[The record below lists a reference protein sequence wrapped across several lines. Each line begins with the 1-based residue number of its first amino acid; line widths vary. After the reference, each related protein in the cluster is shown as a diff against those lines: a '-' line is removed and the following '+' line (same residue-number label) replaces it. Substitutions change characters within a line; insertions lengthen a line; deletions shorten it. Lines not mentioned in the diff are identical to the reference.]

1 LFKELP
7 KHKKEYYE
15 TMVAIISLLV
25 VLTLSILV
33 TRVATVALTHTG
45 LSREAARFQARSAFT
60 GVGFTTSESEKVVGH
75 PVRRRILL
83 LLMLLGNA
91 GIVTAMSSLILGFI
105 SAQGAGSITL
115 RIVILLSGLVL
126 LWTVASSQWLDLRL
140 SKIISRALKRY
151 TRLDVQDYASLL
163 HLSGE
168 YEVTELQ
175 VEAEDWL
182 ANETL
187 QDLRLRDEGVLVLGI
202 TREDGS
208 YVGAPKGPAK
218 VLSGDT
224 LILYGRTSALERLDQ
239 RRRGRRGDREHEVAV
254 DEQKEIVE
262 KEQSEEESSEGF

>member
-1 LFKELP
+1 
-7 KHKKEYYE
+7 
-15 TMVAIISLLV
+15 MIAIISLLLV
-25 VLTLSILV
+25 VVISILV

-45 LSREAARFQARSAFT
+45 LSKEAARFQARSAFT

-91 GIVTAMSSLILGFI
+91 GIVTAMTSLILGFI
-105 SAQGAGSITL
+105 SAQSAGSVTL

-126 LWTVASSQWLDLRL
+126 LWTVASSQWLDQHL

-163 HLSGE
+163 HLAGE

-175 VEAEDWL
+175 VEPTDWL
-182 ANETL
+182 ANEPL
-187 QDLRLRDEGVLVLGI
+187 QDLKLRDEGVLVLGI
-202 TREDGS
+202 TREDRS
-208 YVGAPKGPAK
+208 YVGAPRGSTKI
-218 VLSGDT
+218 LTGDT
-224 LILYGRTSALERLDQ
+224 LILYGRATALERLDQ

-254 DEQKEIVE
+254 VEQKEIVE
-262 KEQSEEESSEGF
+262 KEQTEEESSEES